1 MALFAKKGMGRDAAK
16 MYLAEVNALES
27 ARETGLTDIEVGKSP
42 YGRLKE
48 SKANTAYIGKTK
60 PDQWKEIA
68 NYENSSQA
76 IRHLMRVYGYP
87 ESQARS
93 LFREGVDKGY
103 IKIDEK

>member
-1 MALFAKKGMGRDAAK
+1 
-16 MYLAEVNALES
+16 
-27 ARETGLTDIEVGKSP
+27 LTDIEVGKSP